1 MRWFSVDTGDEC
13 AETCRIKSVQMRV
26 FSEIWNDKFG
36 RDTFHT
42 YIDKVLERQSD
53 TSAKTK
59 IFFY

>member
-1 MRWFSVDTGDEC
+1 
-13 AETCRIKSVQMRV
+13 MRV